1 MGLKLRLTWFDK
13 NNDDFKGEEYS
24 KDFGDDDS
32 LIDALGLPLDDTM
45 NNGAAVRQTNFAL
58 GNFNACR
65 SHCVSDVAGA
75 DRAEQFTFVARFGS
89 DGD

>member
-13 NNDDFKGEEYS
+13 NNDVLNAEEYS

-45 NNGAAVRQTNFAL
+45 NNGEFDVKDSWVAL
-58 GNFNACR
+58 IQPYFTSNISTEKFDYFLSFNYR
-65 SHCVSDVAGA
+65 DKW
-75 DRAEQFTFVARFGS
+75 
-89 DGD
+89 